1 MVHLSYLLMWFEV
14 ILGVKNNI
22 EKNELILVGMVDN
35 VEEVVNELRCKVGQ
49 LLYTYLGFHWVLLL
63 NQWQFRMGWKN
74 GFALGY

>member
-14 ILGVKNNI
+14 ISGVKNNL

-35 VEEVVNELRCKVGQ
+35 VEEVFNELRCKVGQ

>member
-49 LLYTYLGFHWVLLL
+49 LLYTYLGFHCVLLL

>member
-14 ILGVKNNI
+14 ISGVKNNL
-22 EKNELILVGMVDN
+22 EKNELILVRMLDN

-49 LLYTYLGFHWVLLL
+49 LLYAYLGFHWVLLL

>member
-14 ILGVKNNI
+14 ISGVKNNL
-22 EKNELILVGMVDN
+22 EKNELILVRMLDN

>member
-14 ILGVKNNI
+14 ISGVKNNL
-22 EKNELILVGMVDN
+22 EKNKLILVGMVDN